1 MAVEIIYE
9 CRKCFG
15 RIVPQGDGSYG
26 ICDSCGM
33 RVDYPKESIP
43 LLNRANKMRAR
54 REFDQARFLYTNVT
68 RTHPEV
74 AEGWWGKLLCEY
86 GVEYVEEGGQRTP
99 TINRI
104 NYNSIYDSED
114 YRQALAHATKET
126 AAVYEQDAEIIEN
139 IQKRLLELSKKE
151 EPYDVFISFKDR
163 EDSPKRERTDDSVL
177 AQRIFDALT
186 DAGYKV
192 FFSRITLRHA
202 VGQDFE
208 PKIFAA
214 LNSAPLMILVGCST
228 EHVMAPWVRNEWS
241 RYLRLMRTNPDKHL
255 LSVVQGMKLEQL
267 PVELAKLEGIVA
279 QGLSYMD
286 DILHAVDQC
295 VHTQKDHRVKE
306 ERERLAGG
314 YIREETEN
322 LLREGY
328 AFLEKKDLPKANRR
342 FQDALELDAQ
352 LARAWWGL
360 YLLETRNQDPAIDPK
375 AVPEAMQAY
384 ERAISYANPQELKQ
398 FEAEE
403 NRGLQERRLYLA
415 RQRAVRTFW
424 GLARRAATFQEEEQR
439 LCQKTDSYISVPAAE
454 EEWEELKLWCGLL
467 LDSCWGAQRK
477 SFEEHFAALQRIH
490 EAVSGYQQEMEA
502 LEKQNQNV
510 VNQLT
515 TLRNRAQETAKA
527 RDSAEI
533 KPLGL
538 VKIIAML
545 LAAGVFLQQGSVASE
560 AEMIMTWVYGAVA
573 LVLYCLI
580 LRRFL
585 GNKRVI
591 KQAFC
596 EQRKLEEL
604 DGEYSKTIAAQKA
617 RIQDSVNRINKDYE
631 LAFHSVQYKGVQ
643 QVIQE
648 FEQTI

>member
-1 MAVEIIYE
+1 
-9 CRKCFG
+9 
-15 RIVPQGDGSYG
+15 
-26 ICDSCGM
+26 
-33 RVDYPKESIP
+33 
-43 LLNRANKMRAR
+43 
-54 REFDQARFLYTNVT
+54 
-68 RTHPEV
+68 
-74 AEGWWGKLLCEY
+74 
-86 GVEYVEEGGQRTP
+86 
-99 TINRI
+99 
-104 NYNSIYDSED
+104 
-114 YRQALAHATKET
+114 
-126 AAVYEQDAEIIEN
+126 
-139 IQKRLLELSKKE
+139 
-151 EPYDVFISFKDR
+151 
-163 EDSPKRERTDDSVL
+163 
-177 AQRIFDALT
+177 
-186 DAGYKV
+186 
-192 FFSRITLRHA
+192 
-202 VGQDFE
+202 
-208 PKIFAA
+208 
-214 LNSAPLMILVGCST
+214 
-228 EHVMAPWVRNEWS
+228 
-241 RYLRLMRTNPDKHL
+241 MRTNPDKHL

-322 LLREGY
+322 LLRQGY
-328 AFLEKKDLPKANRR
+328 ELLEKMDLPKSYRR

-352 LARAWWGL
+352 LARAWWGI
-360 YLLETRNQDPAIDPK
+360 YLVITKNQDPAIDPK

-384 ERAISYANPQELKQ
+384 ERAISYATLQELKQ

-403 NRGLQERRLYLA
+403 NRGLQERSLYLA
-415 RQRAVRTFW
+415 RQRMVHTLW
-424 GLARRAATFQEEEQR
+424 GLARRASTFQEEEQR

-467 LDSCWGAQRK
+467 LDSCWGEQRRN
-477 SFEEHFAALQRIH
+477 FEEHFTALQRIH
-490 EAVSGYQQEMEA
+490 EAVSGYQREMEA
-502 LEKQNQNV
+502 LENQNQNV
-510 VNQLT
+510 RDQLT
-515 TLRNRAQETAKA
+515 ALRNRAQKTAKA

-533 KPLGL
+533 KPLGK

-545 LAAGVFLQQGSVASE
+545 FCTLGLFAQGSAVSE
-560 AEMIMTWVYGAVA
+560 AETIMIWGFGAVA

-580 LRRFL
+580 LHRFL
-585 GNKRVI
+585 ANKRVI
-591 KQAFC
+591 RQAFC

-631 LAFHSVQYKGVQ
+631 LAFHSLQYKGVQ